1 MMKSGLGR
9 VFERMRSEETG
20 SAVVE
25 FVFVGILLTFLIL
38 GVLQLGLALH
48 VRNTIQDAA
57 SEGARWGAL
66 IDSTPTE
73 GVQRTKELITTAVGG
88 QYAQDITV
96 SSQQWMGA
104 PATVIT
110 VKAPLPMIGLWG
122 PATSM
127 EVNGHAATEVL
138 R

>member
-25 FVFVGILLTFLIL
+25 FVFVGILLTFLTL

-66 IDSTPTE
+66 IDSTPAE
-73 GVQRTKELITTAVGG
+73 GVRRTKELITTAVGG
-88 QYAQDITV
+88 HYAQDISV

-110 VKAPLPMIGLWG
+110 VMAPLPMIGLWG

-127 EVNGHAATEVL
+127 EVSGHAATEVL
-138 R
+138 G

>member
-1 MMKSGLGR
+1 
-9 VFERMRSEETG
+9 MRSRLKSFVSDDSG

-25 FVFVGILLTFLIL
+25 FVFVGILLTFVTL

-48 VRNTIQDAA
+48 VKNTLQDAA

-66 IDSTPTE
+66 IDSSSAE

-88 QYAQDITV
+88 QYAQHV
-96 SSQQWMGA
+96 VASQSTWLGA

-110 VKAPLPMIGLWG
+110 VTAPLPVIGLWG
-122 PATSM
+122 PATSL
-127 EVNGHAATEVL
+127 EVSGHAATEIL
-138 R
+138 N

>member
-1 MMKSGLGR
+1 
-9 VFERMRSEETG
+9 
-20 SAVVE
+20 VVE
-25 FVFVGILLTFLIL
+25 FVFVGILLTFLTL

-66 IDSTPTE
+66 IDSTPAE
-73 GVQRTKELITTAVGG
+73 GVQRTKELITIAVGD
-88 QYAQDITV
+88 QYAQDIVV
-96 SSQQWMGA
+96 SNQQWMGA

-127 EVNGHAATEVL
+127 EVSGHAATEVL

>member
-1 MMKSGLGR
+1 MKAGLGR
-9 VFERMRSEETG
+9 VLDRVRHEESG

-25 FVFVGILLTFLIL
+25 FVFVGILLTFLTL

-66 IDSTPTE
+66 IDSTPE
-73 GVQRTKELITTAVGG
+73 DGVQRTKELITTAVGE
-88 QYAQDITV
+88 QYAKDISV
-96 SSQQWMGA
+96 ASHQWMGA
-104 PATVIT
+104 PATVII
-110 VKAPLPMIGLWG
+110 VKAALPIIGLWG

-127 EVNGHAATEVL
+127 EVSGHAATEVL
-138 R
+138 N

>member
-1 MMKSGLGR
+1 
-9 VFERMRSEETG
+9 MRARLSDFLKKGWSDDSG

-25 FVFVGILLTFLIL
+25 FVFVGILLTFLTL

-48 VRNTIQDAA
+48 VRNTLQDAA

-66 IDSTPTE
+66 IDSTPE
-73 GVQRTKELITTAVGG
+73 DGVQRTKELITTAVGQ
-88 QYAQDITV
+88 QYATDVTV
-96 SSQQWMGA
+96 SSQQWLGA

-122 PATSM
+122 PAASV
-127 EVNGHAATEVL
+127 EVSGHAATEVL
-138 R
+138 N

>member
-1 MMKSGLGR
+1 
-9 VFERMRSEETG
+9 MRARLSELLKKGWSDESG

-25 FVFVGILLTFLIL
+25 FVFVGILLTFVTL

-48 VRNTIQDAA
+48 VRNTVQDAA

-66 IDSTPTE
+66 IDSTPAE
-73 GVQRTKELITTAVGG
+73 GVQRTKELITTAVGE
-88 QYAQDITV
+88 QYAQDVAV

-110 VKAPLPMIGLWG
+110 VKAPVPMIGLWG
-122 PATSM
+122 PAASM
-127 EVNGHAATEVL
+127 EVSGHAATEVL
-138 R
+138 N

>member
-1 MMKSGLGR
+1 M
-9 VFERMRSEETG
+9 
-20 SAVVE
+20 VE
-25 FVFVGILLTFLIL
+25 FVFVGILLTFLTL

-66 IDSTPTE
+66 IDSTPAD
-73 GVQRTKELITTAVGG
+73 GVQRTKELITTAVGE
-88 QYAQDITV
+88 QYARDIAV

-127 EVNGHAATEVL
+127 EVSGHAATEVL
-138 R
+138 N

>member
-1 MMKSGLGR
+1 ML
-9 VFERMRSEETG
+9 ERIRAEESG

-25 FVFVGILLTFLIL
+25 FVFVGILLTFLTL

-66 IDSTPTE
+66 IDSTPAE
-73 GVQRTKELITTAVGG
+73 GAQRTKELITTAVGE
-88 QYAQDITV
+88 QYARNISV
-96 SSQQWMGA
+96 SSQQWLGT

-110 VKAPLPMIGLWG
+110 VKAPLPVIGLWG
-122 PATSM
+122 PATSL
-127 EVNGHAATEVL
+127 EVSGHAATEVL
-138 R
+138 G

>member
-1 MMKSGLGR
+1 
-9 VFERMRSEETG
+9 MRARLSEFLKKGWSDESG

-25 FVFVGILLTFLIL
+25 FVFVGILLTFVTL

-48 VRNTIQDAA
+48 VQNTLQDAA

-66 IDSTPTE
+66 IDSTPAE
-73 GVQRTKELITTAVGG
+73 GVQRTKQLITTAVGE
-88 QYAQDITV
+88 QYAQDVSV

-127 EVNGHAATEVL
+127 EVSGHAATEVL
-138 R
+138 N

>member
-1 MMKSGLGR
+1 
-9 VFERMRSEETG
+9 MRARLSEFLKRGWNDESG

-25 FVFVGILLTFLIL
+25 FVFVGILLTFVTL

-66 IDSTPTE
+66 IDSTPAE
-73 GVQRTKELITTAVGG
+73 GVQRTKELITIAVGD
-88 QYAQDITV
+88 QYAQDIVV
-96 SSQQWMGA
+96 SNQQWMGA

-127 EVNGHAATEVL
+127 EVSGHAATEVL

>member
-1 MMKSGLGR
+1 
-9 VFERMRSEETG
+9 MRARLSEFLKKGWSDESG

-25 FVFVGILLTFLIL
+25 FVFVGILLTFVTL

-48 VRNTIQDAA
+48 VRNTVQDAA

-66 IDSTPTE
+66 IDSTPAD
-73 GVQRTKELITTAVGG
+73 GVQRTKELITTAVGE
-88 QYAQDITV
+88 QYAQDVSV

-122 PATSM
+122 PSSSM
-127 EVNGHAATEVL
+127 EVSGHAVTEVL
-138 R
+138 N

>member
-1 MMKSGLGR
+1 MR
-9 VFERMRSEETG
+9 VRLSDFLKNGWSDESG

-25 FVFVGILLTFLIL
+25 FVFVGILLTFLAL

-48 VRNTIQDAA
+48 VRNTLQDAA

-66 IDSTPTE
+66 IDSTPE
-73 GVQRTKELITTAVGG
+73 DGVQRTRELISTAVGE
-88 QYAQDITV
+88 QYATDVTV
-96 SSQQWMGA
+96 SSQQWLGA

-122 PATSM
+122 PAASV

-138 R
+138 N

>member
-1 MMKSGLGR
+1 MR
-9 VFERMRSEETG
+9 VRLSDFLKKGWSDDSG

-25 FVFVGILLTFLIL
+25 FVFVGILLTFLTL

-48 VRNTIQDAA
+48 VRNTLQDAA

-66 IDSTPTE
+66 IDSTPEE
-73 GVQRTKELITTAVGG
+73 GVQRTKELITTAVGE
-88 QYAQDITV
+88 QYATDVTV
-96 SSQQWMGA
+96 SSQQWLGA

-122 PATSM
+122 PAASV
-127 EVNGHAATEVL
+127 EVSGHAASEVL
-138 R
+138 N

>member
-1 MMKSGLGR
+1 MKTGLGR
-9 VFERMRSEETG
+9 ALERIRAEESG

-25 FVFVGILLTFLIL
+25 FVFVGILLTFLTL

-73 GVQRTKELITTAVGG
+73 GVQRTKELITTAVGE
-88 QYAQDITV
+88 QYARNISV
-96 SSQQWMGA
+96 SSQQWLGA

-110 VKAPLPMIGLWG
+110 VKTPLPVIGLWG

-127 EVNGHAATEVL
+127 EVSGHAATEVL
-138 R
+138 G

>member
-1 MMKSGLGR
+1 
-9 VFERMRSEETG
+9 MRARLSEFLKRGWSDESG

-25 FVFVGILLTFLIL
+25 FVFVGILLTFVTL

-48 VRNTIQDAA
+48 VRNTLQDAA

-73 GVQRTKELITTAVGG
+73 GVQRTKELITTAVGE
-88 QYAQDITV
+88 QYAQDV
-96 SSQQWMGA
+96 SVTSQQWMGA

-127 EVNGHAATEVL
+127 EVSGHAATEVL
-138 R
+138 N

>member
-1 MMKSGLGR
+1 MKVQLTQLLKKLWSD
-9 VFERMRSEETG
+9 ESG

-25 FVFVGILLTFLIL
+25 FVFVGILLTFLTL
-38 GVLQLGLALH
+38 GVLQLSLALH

-66 IDSTPTE
+66 VDATPAE
-73 GVQRTKELITTAVGG
+73 GVLRTKELITTAVGE
-88 QYAQDITV
+88 QYAQDVAV
-96 SSQQWMGA
+96 SAQQWMGA

-127 EVNGHAATEVL
+127 EVSGHAATEVL
-138 R
+138 N

>member
-1 MMKSGLGR
+1 MCARLSGFLKR
-9 VFERMRSEETG
+9 EWSDESG

-25 FVFVGILLTFLIL
+25 FVFVGILLTFVTL

-48 VRNTIQDAA
+48 VRNTLQDAA

-66 IDSTPTE
+66 IDSTPAE
-73 GVQRTKELITTAVGG
+73 GVQRTKELITITVGE
-88 QYAQDITV
+88 QYAQDVAV

-127 EVNGHAATEVL
+127 EVSGHAATEVL
-138 R
+138 N

>member
-1 MMKSGLGR
+1 
-9 VFERMRSEETG
+9 MRARLSEFLKRGWSDESG

-25 FVFVGILLTFLIL
+25 FVFVGILLTFVTL

-48 VRNTIQDAA
+48 VRNTVQDAA

-66 IDSTPTE
+66 IDSTPAD
-73 GVQRTKELITTAVGG
+73 GVQRTKELITTAVGE
-88 QYAQDITV
+88 QYAQYVSV

-127 EVNGHAATEVL
+127 EVSGHAATEVL
-138 R
+138 N